1 VTTLLLA
8 PRVDDGRQPV
18 SGGPSWRS
26 VTDLAIAVAG
36 FALLFLGVL
45 AYARVVPDAPVPPLW
60 LAALLGAAV
69 TLPLAWRRRAPRTV
83 LAAVTIACTG
93 LWLSGVPEVVISS
106 TAVFLALYTV
116 GAELP
121 PTRSRVPRAIAVTVL
136 VGLAVIGSLVELPL
150 GAEVAPAGLD
160 RIVLVVFSVLLN
172 LAFFA
177 GAWVIGD
184 LVWQRRAAQRALAQ
198 RAAELEATREVLAL
212 RAVQDERV
220 RIARELHDVVAHH
233 VSVMGI
239 QAGAARRAI
248 TRDPEHA
255 GTALASVEQASR
267 DAVTEL
273 QRLLGFLRSERDA
286 PDLPVPQPT
295 LTELDDLLASV
306 REAGLTV
313 SLDVDGAPCDVPG
326 SVELSAYRIVQ
337 EALTNT
343 LKHAPHATRAE
354 VTLRYG
360 PGTLQVQ
367 VRDDGHARASADEGR
382 SAGPDWSR
390 ARPEEGSLG
399 GGRGLVGMR
408 ERAGLHG
415 GTLSAG
421 PTADGW
427 FSIDASLPLRSGAT
441 A

>member
-1 VTTLLLA
+1 
-8 PRVDDGRQPV
+8 
-18 SGGPSWRS
+18 
-26 VTDLAIAVAG
+26 
-36 FALLFLGVL
+36 VL
-45 AYARVVPDAPVPPLW
+45 AYTRVVPEAPVPPLW

-83 LAAVTIACTG
+83 LAAVTVACTA
-93 LWLSGVPEVVISS
+93 LWLTRVPDVVITS
-106 TAVFLALYTV
+106 TALFLAIYTV

-121 PTRSRVPRAIAVTVL
+121 PARSRWPRAIAVTVL
-136 VGLAVIGSLVELPL
+136 VGLAVVGSLVELPF

-160 RIVLVVFSVLLN
+160 RMVLVVFSVLLN

-248 TRDPEHA
+248 GRDPDHA
-255 GTALASVEQASR
+255 SAALASVEQASR

-306 REAGLTV
+306 REAGLAV
-313 SLDVDGAPCDVPG
+313 SLHVDGGPRDVPG

-360 PGTLQVQ
+360 PRALQVQ
-367 VRDDGHARASADEGR
+367 VRDDGHARAQMVEG
-382 SAGPDWSR
+382 SR
-390 ARPEEGSLG
+390 ARQDGGSAS

-415 GTLSAG
+415 GTLLAG